1 MSLPI
6 YVDAHSGYKANE
18 RPVRFS
24 LDEEAFDI
32 ASIED
37 RWHEPDAEYIKVRT
51 TNSKTYLL
59 RYEQQGDV
67 WTLQSGFD
75 GDELLARPGIEV
87 VTVDPAKVREAES
100 KIECCEHCHPDDA
113 EIPFDWI
120 LEKVTG
126 RSGMVDFMM
135 LETAKC
141 PNCKQTLTEK
151 TLIEPK

>member
-6 YVDAHSGYKANE
+6 YVDAHSGCEANE
-18 RPVRFS
+18 RPLRFS
-24 LDEEAFDI
+24 LDAETYDI

-37 RWHEPDAEYIKVRT
+37 RWYEPDAEYFKVRT
-51 TNSKTYLL
+51 TNSKTYWL

-87 VTVDPAKVREAES
+87 VTVDVAKVREDES

-141 PNCKQTLTEK
+141 PNCSKH
-151 TLIEPK
+151 